1 MPPTPR
7 DIPLPRAWNAH
18 VRAGFLNAISLAHLA
33 LTAVR
38 GWCVN
43 SPIAR
48 VRLASENE
56 RLTAE
61 LALLREEL
69 RIKDSRLARIPAR
82 QRPQYPPTERLAI
95 LALKAARGWNAAQT
109 ARHFLLSPAT
119 IASWGT
125 RLEEEGPNALVQLP
139 QPVNRFPDLVGQVVR
154 RLKLL
159 CPAMGKKR
167 IARTLARAGLH
178 LGVTTVQRALKHS
191 APPDTEP
198 APSRPEASRTVTAR
212 YPHHVWHTDLTI
224 VPTSAGMGL
233 PWWPFAMLQS
243 WPFCWW
249 VMVIVDH
256 FSRCAVGFA
265 LFPKQPTAIQVVQ
278 TLELAAARCGTFPKY
293 IISDHGAQFRDDYKQ
308 WCSKHGVK
316 PRFGAIGQYGSI
328 AVAERFILSLKNELT
343 RRLLVP
349 LGLARMRSELVRYFD
364 WYNVERPHAFL
375 DGATPAEIL
384 LARRPANRRARL
396 EPRARYP
403 ADGTC
408 AAPNVKAREV
418 GCGLKLVVS
427 GPQHLPVVRL
437 KKAA

>member
-1 MPPTPR
+1 MPPRAIPVPR
-7 DIPLPRAWNAH
+7 NWNEH

-33 LTAVR
+33 ITSVR

-61 LALLREEL
+61 LALVREEL

-82 QRPQYPPTERLAI
+82 QRPHYPPTERLAI
-95 LALKAARGWNAAQT
+95 LALKAARGWSAAQT

-119 IASWGT
+119 IASWTT
-125 RLEEEGPNALVQLP
+125 RLEEDGPDALVQLP
-139 QPVNRFPDLVGQVVR
+139 QPVNRFPELVGQIVR

-178 LGVTTVQRALKHS
+178 LGVTTVRRALQHS
-191 APPDTEP
+191 SPPDIAP
-198 APSRPEASRTVTAR
+198 APSKPEAGRTVTAR
-212 YPHHVWHTDLTI
+212 YAHHVWHTDLTI
-224 VPTSAGMGL
+224 VPTAAGMCL
-233 PWWPFAMLQS
+233 PWLPFAMLQS

-265 LFPKQPTAIQVVQ
+265 TFDKQPTAKQVCAA
-278 TLELAAARCGTFPKY
+278 LELASSRVGRHPKY
-293 IISDHGAQFRDDYKQ
+293 IISDHGVQFRSEYQQ
-308 WCSKHGVK
+308 WCSDHGVK
-316 PRFGAIGQYGSI
+316 PRFGAIGRYGSI
-328 AVAERFILSLKNELT
+328 AVAERFILSMKNELT

-349 LGLARMRSELVRYFD
+349 LGLARMRSELASFFN
-364 WYNVERPHAFL
+364 WYNVERPHEFL
-375 DGATPAEIL
+375 DGATPVEIL
-384 LARRPANRRARL
+384 LRRRPANKRPRL
-396 EPRARYP
+396 EPRPRYP
-403 ADGTC
+403 ADARC
-408 AAPNVKAREV
+408 AAPSVKAREV
-418 GCGLKLVVS
+418 GCVLKLVVS